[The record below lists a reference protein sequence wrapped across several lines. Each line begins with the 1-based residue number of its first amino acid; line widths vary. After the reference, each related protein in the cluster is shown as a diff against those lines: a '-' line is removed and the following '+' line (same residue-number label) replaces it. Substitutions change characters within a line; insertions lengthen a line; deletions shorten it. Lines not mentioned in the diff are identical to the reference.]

1 MNSKI
6 IFVVVVVNVVVN
18 VVVVTPSKSL
28 IYGFVELTPIV
39 AS

>member
-1 MNSKI
+1 MNSKVT
-6 IFVVVVVNVVVN
+6 FDVVNVVVI

-39 AS
+39 DT

>member
-6 IFVVVVVNVVVN
+6 TFDVVVDVVVVF